1 MNGIFAILLMV
12 IVGSGNPLRPCP
24 IANNNLHLEKDISA
38 GYQKMSCVK
47 EFLCINPSSKIH
59 STPLVGTCFEK

>member
-47 EFLCINPSSKIH
+47 ESPLHQSKFQN
-59 STPLVGTCFEK
+59 T

>member
-1 MNGIFAILLMV
+1 V
-12 IVGSGNPLRPCP
+12 P

-47 EFLCINPSSKIH
+47 ELSFASIQVPKYIV
-59 STPLVGTCFEK
+59 PL